1 MASVIQ
7 ELITVL
13 TEEQQLY
20 EKIIPIASEKKNVI
34 IKNNIESLQE
44 ITEQEQLAI
53 DQVTVLEKKRSEV
66 IVNIG
71 ILLNRKPEEL
81 TLKEIIRLLENQ
93 PKEQKQLS
101 QIHDQLKQ
109 TVQELKNINIQNKSL
124 IVQSL
129 EMIEFNMN
137 LIQSTRMSPGNN
149 YTKGAITEDAP
160 ALQAGTFD
168 AKQ

>member
-34 IKNNIESLQE
+34 IKNNLESLQE

-53 DQVTVLEKKRSEV
+53 DQVTALEKKRSEV

>member
-34 IKNNIESLQE
+34 IKNNLESLQE

-160 ALQAGTFD
+160 ALKAGTFD

>member
-20 EKIIPIASEKKNVI
+20 EKIIPIALEKKNVI
-34 IKNNIESLQE
+34 IKNNLESLQE

-53 DQVTVLEKKRSEV
+53 DQVTALEKKRSEV

-71 ILLNRKPEEL
+71 ILLNRKPDEL

-160 ALQAGTFD
+160 ALQAGMFD

>member
-34 IKNNIESLQE
+34 IKNNLESLQE

-93 PKEQKQLS
+93 LKEQKQLS

>member
-34 IKNNIESLQE
+34 IKNNLESLQE

-137 LIQSTRMSPGNN
+137 LSQSTRMSPGNN

>member
-7 ELITVL
+7 ELIAIL
-13 TEEQQLY
+13 EAEQQIY
-20 EKIIPIASEKKNVI
+20 EELIPIVSEKKNVI
-34 IKNNIESLQE
+34 IQNNLESLQK

-53 DQVTVLEKKRSEV
+53 DQVTGLEKKRSEV

-71 ILLNRKPEEL
+71 IIMNRKPEEL
-81 TLKEIIRLLENQ
+81 TLNEIVKMLRQQ
-93 PKEQKQLS
+93 PEEQKQLA
-101 QIHDQLKQ
+101 QIHDRLKS
-109 TVQELKNINIQNKSL
+109 TVQKLMDLNYQNKSL
-124 IVQSL
+124 IDESL

-149 YTKGAITEDAP
+149 YTKGAVTTDMP
-160 ALQAGTFD
+160 SMQAGTFD

>member
-34 IKNNIESLQE
+34 IKNNLESLQE

-53 DQVTVLEKKRSEV
+53 DQVTVLDKKRSEV

>member
-34 IKNNIESLQE
+34 IKNNLESLQE

>member
-34 IKNNIESLQE
+34 IKNNLESLQE

-53 DQVTVLEKKRSEV
+53 DQVTVLEKKRSEI

>member
-34 IKNNIESLQE
+34 IKNNLESLQE
-44 ITEQEQLAI
+44 ITEQEQLVI

>member
-34 IKNNIESLQE
+34 IKNNLESLQE

-53 DQVTVLEKKRSEV
+53 DQVTALEKKRSEV

-81 TLKEIIRLLENQ
+81 TLKEIIRLLESQ

>member
-1 MASVIQ
+1 LASVIQ
-7 ELITVL
+7 ELISVL

-34 IKNNIESLQE
+34 IKNNLESLQK

-53 DQVTVLEKKRSEV
+53 DQITVLEKRRSEV

-81 TLKEIIRLLENQ
+81 TLGEIIKLLEKQ

-101 QIHDQLKQ
+101 QIHDQLKH
-109 TVQELKNINIQNKSL
+109 TIQELKNINIQNKSL

-149 YTKGAITEDAP
+149 YTKGATTADAP
-160 ALQAGTFD
+160 SLQAGTFD